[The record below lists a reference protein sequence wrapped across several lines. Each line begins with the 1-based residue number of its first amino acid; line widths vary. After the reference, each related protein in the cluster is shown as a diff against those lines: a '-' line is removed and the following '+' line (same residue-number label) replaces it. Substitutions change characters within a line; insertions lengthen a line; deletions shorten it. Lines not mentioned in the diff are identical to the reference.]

1 LEVLTIVLLFI
12 IIKMNNSIVKEGV
25 KMKTMI
31 TLSSKYQIVIPRE
44 VREKLD
50 LKAGDKLIIKTNNE
64 KIVIYPQPKSY
75 AKYALGLGK
84 EIWQG
89 IDATEYVKKE
99 RETWKN

>member
-1 LEVLTIVLLFI
+1 LEVLTIVLLII
-12 IIKMNNSIVKEGV
+12 IIKMSNSIVKEGV